1 MWFQA
6 ELFQLSQPVSNF
18 GSTGHIQKP
27 RVYRT
32 SMMRQ
37 DHSLIYLIILRYSV
51 KHILKSRVWPGLC
64 FHPRSRV
71 CVGFLMLS
79 KATLIIADQELAW
92 KPRKLSSWSLLPDTQ
107 DKNGP
112 NDRLHFKH
120 VSLRFACV
128 CFFLSFLFTVREIGS
143 LPLVFQAG
151 FNEQKKKKKGKK
163 GSKTMSTCTISKC
176 FQDENGRSDIIW
188 K

>member
-37 DHSLIYLIILRYSV
+37 DHSLIYLIIFRYSV
-51 KHILKSRVWPGLC
+51 KHILKSRVWPGLR

-79 KATLIIADQELAW
+79 KATLIIADQGLAW
-92 KPRKLSSWSLLPDTQ
+92 KPRKLSSWSLLPDTR

-112 NDRLHFKH
+112 NDCLHFKH
-120 VSLRFACV
+120 VSLRFVCV
-128 CFFLSFLFTVREIGS
+128 CVCSLFCSRLEK
-143 LPLVFQAG
+143 LAACP
-151 FNEQKKKKKGKK
+151 
-163 GSKTMSTCTISKC
+163 
-176 FQDENGRSDIIW
+176 
-188 K
+188 